1 MSTTAVNKKKIAPE
15 KLMGLIGA
23 ILTTVMFSS
32 MIEIAV
38 NNHRGITTIWFQ
50 PLMTIV
56 STVVWF
62 VYGLFRKDLFLLIA
76 NGAGFFFSL
85 ITIGAIFL

>member
-1 MSTTAVNKKKIAPE
+1 MSTAAVKNKRFTPE
-15 KLMGLIGA
+15 KIMGLFGA

-50 PLMTIV
+50 PLMTII

-62 VYGLFRKDLFLLIA
+62 AYGLYRKDLFLLIA

-85 ITIGAIFL
+85 ITIGAIFF